1 MIIIE
6 THILKLLTV
15 RWRKIFIAAGGVSI
29 TSSFVHHGR
38 GRIRTSEKG
47 EAYGNESPGPPLTHA
62 HKSSNEIKMIH
73 QENGQDS
80 QNK

>member
-1 MIIIE
+1 ME
-6 THILKLLTV
+6 THISKLLTV
-15 RWRKIFIAAGGVSI
+15 RWRKNFIAGGCVST
-29 TSSFVHHGR
+29 TSSSAYHGR

-47 EAYGNESPGPPLTHA
+47 EACGNELPGPPLTQV
-62 HKSSNEIKMIH
+62 HKSNNEIKMIH

>member
-1 MIIIE
+1 ME
-6 THILKLLTV
+6 THISKLLTV
-15 RWRKIFIAAGGVSI
+15 RWRKNFIAGGGVST
-29 TSSFVHHGR
+29 TSSSVHHGR

-47 EAYGNESPGPPLTHA
+47 EAHGNESPGPPLTQV
-62 HKSSNEIKMIH
+62 HKSSNEIKIIH